1 MTVQNNLSGLP
12 ATASDAETIN
22 GVIQPAFKKL
32 KEVVSRLPR
41 HLCRG
46 VIELPELIFIHSIES
61 TQLLLLP
68 QPESVFADFY
78 PPLSMLTGTMAFPV
92 EGTFLRVTSVALEEK
107 LGPLRPAQA
116 TN

>member
-46 VIELPELIFIHSIES
+46 VIELPELIFIHPVES

-68 QPESVFADFY
+68 QPESVFADFC
-78 PPLSMLTGTMAFPV
+78 PPLSVLTGTMAFPV
-92 EGTFLRVTSVALEEK
+92 EGTFLRVTSVTLEEK
-107 LGPLRPAQA
+107 LGPLCPAQA
-116 TN
+116 AN